1 MGGISSKLSKDTTYR
16 RWHWSCGF
24 LQWISL

>member
-24 LQWISL
+24 LQWI